1 MIYLYYYI
9 IIYNRSRNFIKSFIM
24 RLTSTNVHENVHEK
38 LKAFMIH
45 RGQWLVKV
53 KIAMPCREK
62 FIFFPNNLFPSDP
75 MYKGVLMHFVHAHKK
90 QNTGW

>member
-1 MIYLYYYI
+1 
-9 IIYNRSRNFIKSFIM
+9 
-24 RLTSTNVHENVHEK
+24 
-38 LKAFMIH
+38 MIH
-45 RGQWLVKV
+45 HGQWLVKV

-90 QNTGW
+90 TKHWLVIHTMHSAIYEISVHIFLYNLIHVHVQCERCLFDGHATF